1 MLQQLLRLVRS
12 SLLTSI
18 DQANDLLG
26 NVVSWSGLASED
38 LDTWNNLLAISRA
51 HLLECKVAVDTS
63 EGIHELSLV
72 LVDTLDLNREERV
85 RVDRDIERTFN
96 VLGKADLVLVFD
108 IVKTLDE
115 RSIFDLGLELA
126 KLAGIGQ
133 PRIAAESLRNELSKT
148 RVALQQ
154 PSTEGDTVGD
164 VFELVRPAVRY
175 I

>member
-1 MLQQLLRLVRS
+1 MLQQLPRLVKS
-12 SLLTSI
+12 SLLTGI

-26 NVVSWSGLASED
+26 DVVAWSGLASED
-38 LDTWNNLLAISRA
+38 LDTRDNLLAISRA
-51 HLLECKVAVDTS
+51 HLLECKVAVDAS
-63 EGIHELSLV
+63 EGIHKLSLI

-133 PRIAAESLRNELSKT
+133 PRIAAESLRNELGKT
-148 RVALQQ
+148 RIALQQ

-164 VFELVRPAVRY
+164 VLEFVRATVT
-175 I
+175 